1 MILPFAEKAFID
13 ERKLL
18 NYCLSE
24 EHPVGKHKARVFKSA
39 LDITTENYLYLK
51 DSIETAVLINDAIF
65 VETSEYGDIYC
76 VDFEL
81 VNPPK
86 RSIVRTSWILK
97 TEENFPRMTSCYV
110 LIK

>member
-39 LDITTENYLYLK
+39 LDITIENYLYLK

-76 VDFEL
+76 IDFEL

-86 RSIVRTSWILK
+86 RSVVRTSWILK

>member
-1 MILPFAEKAFID
+1 MFLPLAERAFID
-13 ERKLL
+13 DRKLL

-39 LDITTENYLYLK
+39 LNITIENYLYLK
-51 DSIETAVLINDAIF
+51 ESIETAVLMNDAVF
-65 VETSEYGDIYC
+65 VETTEYGDIYC

-81 VNPPK
+81 TNPPK
-86 RSIVRTSWILK
+86 SSIVRTSWIIK
-97 TEENFPRMTSCYV
+97 SEENFPRMTSCYV